1 MSQSIPAT
9 MTAIKIPEP
18 GGPEALVPT
27 SIDTPVPGNGELLV
41 KVAAAGLNRGDI
53 VQRMGFYPPPPGA
66 SDTPGLEVS
75 GIVVAIGPGIAEF
88 SVGDEIC
95 GLVAGGGY
103 AEYCLVDAPLALPI
117 PKPLSL
123 IEGAALPETFFTVWT
138 NIYDQAGLQ
147 PGETLLVHGG
157 SSGIG
162 TTAIMLAHAFG
173 SRVFATAGS
182 EEKCATCTKLGAE
195 RAINYKS
202 EDFVAVCKDLTGGK
216 GVDVI
221 LDMVGGDYVQRN
233 LDLLALKGRVINVAY
248 QNGSTVEINL
258 MPLMIKRLAVMGST
272 LRART
277 LAEKAEIAESLRTKV
292 WPLLDEGRM
301 APIVDSTF
309 ALTDAAEAH
318 KLMETS
324 AHIGKILLT
333 MDA

>member
-9 MTAIKIPEP
+9 MMAIKIPDP
-18 GGPEALVPT
+18 GGPEALVPQ

-41 KVAAAGLNRGDI
+41 KVAAAGLNRGDV

-75 GIVVAIGPGIAEF
+75 GTVVAVGPGVAGFAI
-88 SVGDEIC
+88 GDEIC

-103 AEYCLVDAPLALPI
+103 AQYCLVDAPLALPI

-123 IEGAALPETFFTVWT
+123 VEGAALPETFFTVWT

-182 EEKCATCTKLGAE
+182 EEKCATCIKLGAE

-202 EDFVAVCKDLTGGK
+202 EDFVEVCKELTDGK

-233 LDLLALKGRVINVAY
+233 LDLLALKGRLINVAY
-248 QNGSTVEINL
+248 QKGSTVEVNL

-292 WPLLDEGRM
+292 WPLLEDGRM

-309 ALTDAAEAH
+309 ALTDAPDAH
-318 KLMETS
+318 RLMETS

-333 MDA
+333 MDN